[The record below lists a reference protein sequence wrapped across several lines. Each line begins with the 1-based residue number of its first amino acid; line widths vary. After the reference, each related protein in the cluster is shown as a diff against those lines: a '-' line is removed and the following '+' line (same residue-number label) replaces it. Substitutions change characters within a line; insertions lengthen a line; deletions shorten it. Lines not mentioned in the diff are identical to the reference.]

1 MYILA
6 KYFGILLIKAG
17 SYRMELTICMLT
29 VFTISAFAFVLADID
44 APYHGFFRVDLS
56 VFLRFVEHLDGK
68 DRDLETT
75 AATGARANGVLNK
88 DDV

>member
-6 KYFGILLIKAG
+6 KYFGILLVKAG

-68 DRDLETT
+68 YRDLE
-75 AATGARANGVLNK
+75 GMFDKRVNGVLLC
-88 DDV
+88 

>member
-6 KYFGILLIKAG
+6 KYFGILLVKAG

-68 DRDLETT
+68 YRDLETT
-75 AATGARANGVLNK
+75 TAAGVRMNGVLNH
-88 DDV
+88 

>member
-1 MYILA
+1 
-6 KYFGILLIKAG
+6 
-17 SYRMELTICMLT
+17 MELTIRMLT

-68 DRDLETT
+68 YRDLETT
-75 AATGARANGVLNK
+75 TAAGVRVNGVLNH
-88 DDV
+88 